1 MKMIN
6 IPVF

>member
-6 IPVF
+6 WS

>member
-6 IPVF
+6 